1 MADAFSSGL
10 VASFITPIVVG
21 SVASLITTVLTFRRY
36 QKEQWWQRKVQSYE
50 EILQCMAKMR
60 NSVDEWLE
68 KIEEWHKEDEAES
81 KERNKIYRQSK
92 RTISELASIGAFTIS
107 PESSNIIERFIKEYS
122 KRVTEDPYEGLTRDL
137 KVVDKY
143 IAFLRPSAKRD
154 LGLK

>member
-81 KERNKIYRQSK
+81 KERNKIYRV
-92 RTISELASIGAFTIS
+92 RALLE
-107 PESSNIIERFIKEYS
+107 
-122 KRVTEDPYEGLTRDL
+122 
-137 KVVDKY
+137 
-143 IAFLRPSAKRD
+143 
-154 LGLK
+154 